1 MKKKL
6 SQKGKEKIELNPQFK
21 RAYEL
26 MENTHK
32 HLFVTGRAGTGKS
45 TLLTYFRE
53 HTKKEIVVLAPT
65 GVAAVNIKGQTIH
78 SFFGFKP
85 DVTLQKIRNQRT
97 SKEEESIYQK
107 LDTIVIDEIS
117 MVRADLLDCIDKFM
131 RINGKDKERPFG
143 GVQMILIGDL
153 YQLPPVLTSED
164 KIAFLQKYTSPY
176 FFASHVFSGQRTLL
190 SDEGDFELT
199 FVELEKIYRQKD
211 TDFIVLLN
219 AIRDNTVTDAQIAV
233 INAQYDPTYEPD
245 QEDFE
250 IYLTTTND
258 MAAKI
263 NEKELAKLGMTSWRF
278 QGERSGKF
286 EERLFPTNNELEV
299 KVGAQIMLLNNDR
312 QGRWINGT
320 IGKIESIEKENGET
334 LVWVELADG
343 TVELVA
349 PYTWD
354 MYEYTYDKKKGHIE
368 ADVIGSFTQYP
379 FKLAWAVTIHKAQGK
394 TFDSVILDIGRGTF
408 APGQLYVALSR
419 CTRLEGIVLATQIS
433 KRNVWTDMNVVT
445 FVKKFQEKNK

>member
-1 MKKKL
+1 MKKKTAP
-6 SQKGKEKIELNPQFK
+6 KGKIELNPQFK

-26 MENTHK
+26 MENSHK
-32 HLFVTGRAGTGKS
+32 HLFITGRAGTGKS

-85 DVTLQKIRNQRT
+85 DVTLQKIRKQST
-97 SKEEESIYQK
+97 SAEESIYKK
-107 LDTIVIDEIS
+107 LDAIVIDEIS

-131 RINGKDKERPFG
+131 RLNGKNKNRPFG
-143 GVQMILIGDL
+143 GAQMIFIGDL

-164 KIAFLQKYTSPY
+164 KHPFLQKYTSPY
-176 FFASHVFSGQRTLL
+176 FFASHVFSQQQTLL
-190 SDEGDFELT
+190 SDAGEFALE

-211 TDFIVLLN
+211 AEFIHILN
-219 AIRDNTVTDAQIAV
+219 AIRDNTVTEKQIAV
-233 INAQYDPTYEPD
+233 INAQYDSTYEPE

-258 MAAKI
+258 MAARI
-263 NEKELAKLGMTSWRF
+263 NEKELAKLGETVWTFR
-278 QGERSGKF
+278 GTRSGKF
-286 EERLFPTNNELEV
+286 EQKLLPTDDALEV
-299 KVGAQIMLLNNDR
+299 KVGSQIMLLNNDR

-320 IGKIESIEKENGET
+320 IGKIEGIAKDNGMT

-349 PYTWD
+349 PHTWD
-354 MYEYTYDKKKGHIE
+354 MYEYTYDKQKGHIE
-368 ADVIGSFTQYP
+368 TDVIGSFTQYP

-394 TFDSVILDIGRGTF
+394 TFDNVILDIGRGTF

-433 KRNVWTDMNVVT
+433 KRNVWTDMDVVK
-445 FVKKFQEKNK
+445 FVTRFQDTKTQK

>member
-1 MKKKL
+1 MKKK
-6 SQKGKEKIELNPQFK
+6 SSVKVAGKIDLNPQFK
-21 RAYEL
+21 RAFEL

-32 HLFVTGRAGTGKS
+32 HLFITGRAGTGKS
-45 TLLTYFRE
+45 TLLTYFRA
-53 HTKKEIVVLAPT
+53 HTHKEIVVLAPT

-85 DVTLQKIRNQRT
+85 DVTVQRVRKQHT

-131 RINGKDKERPFG
+131 RLNGKDRARPFG
-143 GVQMILIGDL
+143 GVQMIFIGDL

-164 KIAFLQKYTSPY
+164 KIAFLQQYTSPY
-176 FFASHVFSGQRTLL
+176 FFASHVFSLQRTLL
-190 SDEGDFELT
+190 SDAGEFELE

-211 TDFIVLLN
+211 TSFIHILN
-219 AIRDNTVTDAQIAV
+219 AIRDNTVTEVQIAV
-233 INAQYDPTYEPD
+233 INKQYDPTYEPD

-258 MAAKI
+258 MAARI
-263 NEKELAKLGMTSWRF
+263 NEKELAKLGRTSWKF
-278 QGERSGKF
+278 HGERSGKF
-286 EERLFPTNNELEV
+286 EERLFPTNDELEV

-320 IGKIESIEKENGET
+320 IGKIEKIEKEQEGT

-349 PYTWD
+349 PHTWD

-368 ADVIGSFTQYP
+368 TDVIGSFTQYP

-419 CTRLEGIVLATQIS
+419 CTRLEGIVLAKQIS
-433 KRNVWTDMNVVT
+433 KRNVWTDMDVVK
-445 FVKKFQEKNK
+445 FVTRFQDTQA